1 MKPLGGQKHDVMAEI
16 NMVPFIDIALVVL
29 IIFMVVSPMLVRM
42 QLRVNLPEA
51 SRAEATP
58 ESKETVEIGV
68 AADGTI
74 HLSSGVIA
82 PQDLEEALRAILTTP
97 ETQPVYV
104 VADKSTPFEHVVRV
118 MDAAKKAGAIKLG
131 VGARIPKEGR

>member
-1 MKPLGGQKHDVMAEI
+1 MAEI
-16 NMVPFIDIALVVL
+16 NMVPFIDVALVVL

-51 SRAEATP
+51 ARAEATP

-68 AADGTI
+68 EADGTI
-74 HLSSGVIA
+74 HLLNTVVA
-82 PQDLEEALRAILTTP
+82 AEDLAESLRALLTSP

-104 VADKSTPFEHVVRV
+104 VADKSTPFEFVVRV

-131 VGARIPKEGR
+131 VGARMPKSEH